1 MKKFLTP
8 LLLIFSLGIPLAY
21 AHPVIEY
28 SDPASS
34 ATVSAGITQIVIRYS
49 EAIEIDFSA
58 IKVLDNNGNQI
69 DNKDTR
75 YFGEKESSLVITT
88 PPLTDGI
95 YTVTSKVLSKVD
107 GHLVDEVFLFGV
119 GNVSVPLP
127 IQKDVTESIYFPEA
141 GARFP
146 GLVGQVIVLGVTI
159 SSLIMWKA
167 IQRKNL
173 IKENIVDLQK
183 FYHGKFSSI
192 TGIGLFLVFASNI
205 LMLVVQTIR
214 LQASA
219 SDVLQT
225 SFGSVW
231 ILRMAITIILLAI
244 WFLMENKTSVSS
256 KKQAL
261 MLGLSL
267 VLIGTTTIIGHGTAS
282 EQISA
287 IIIDYVHN
295 LIASIWI
302 GGIIFF
308 AFILLPT
315 FSRLDGNK
323 KELITLS
330 MIPRFSSM
338 IIIALGIII
347 ITGPTLLWLLE
358 DDVVLLSQSYYGFLI
373 IAKIAIASVMVA
385 LGGYNQFKIQR
396 TAEKALKSND
406 ILVHKKLKRSLK
418 TEAVL
423 GIILLG
429 VVALLTNSSLPTSQ
443 AQEETSQII
452 YGLDTSVFSEN
463 IKFDLNIDPFRSGA
477 NTISVSAFDSQG
489 EPLDDVS
496 EIRVKISNPQ
506 KNIAPIEIPLTK
518 AKSQNSKYEGE
529 MTFGFSGKWNVE
541 LEAQRTHHAN
551 EGTDFVIFV
560 KPHIAELKTEISEYG
575 LPDSAAPLYPAY
587 DGDDTVWISD
597 ASKPRLWKF
606 SISEKQFTPYQ
617 FDGKTSVFLK
627 VDDGKVWFT
636 DTPDSKIG
644 YFDPATEE
652 FHIIPLPIKSI
663 PISLETDLD
672 GNLWIALVDQH
683 MLLKY
688 NPESS
693 QFEEHKI
700 PTIPSG
706 PVALTRDSSG
716 NIWFAESQSGKI
728 GLVEPQSGKIQ
739 EFMPDMP
746 LKEPFALFIDQEG
759 NIWISEHVGLS
770 ITKFNPALQT
780 FETISVTDPNS
791 LPFGL
796 AQDKFENI
804 WIAQHTADK
813 LGIYDPQKNEFAEVD
828 IPTKSATT
836 QFLTADKNGNIWFV
850 EQRGNKLGSVM
861 ISENPPLNMIQEQS
875 VFEIRYSE
883 LVSPLISAGIIA
895 TSLFF
900 VKSIR
905 DKRRLDSLIG

>member
-1 MKKFLTP
+1 MKKFLIP

-21 AHPVIEY
+21 AHPTVKY

-34 ATVSAGITQIVIRYS
+34 TTVSAGITQVVIRYS

-69 DNKDTR
+69 DNRDTK
-75 YFGEKESSLVITT
+75 YFEGDYSLVVTT

-119 GNVSVPLP
+119 GNASVPP
-127 IQKDVTESIYFPEA
+127 PRQKDVTESIYFPEA
-141 GARFP
+141 GTRFP
-146 GLVGQVIVLGVTI
+146 GFVGQVIVLGAAI
-159 SSLIMWKA
+159 SSLVMWNA
-167 IQRKNL
+167 IQGKNL
-173 IKENIVDLQK
+173 IKENITELQK
-183 FYHGKFSSI
+183 FYHSKFSSI
-192 TGIGLFLVFASNI
+192 TGIGLFLVFASNV

-214 LQASA
+214 LEASA
-219 SDVLQT
+219 SSVLQT

-282 EQISA
+282 EQTSA

-302 GGIIFF
+302 GGIVFF

-323 KELITLS
+323 KELVTLS
-330 MIPRFSSM
+330 MIPKFSAM
-338 IIIALGIII
+338 IIISLGILI

-358 DDVVLLSQSYYGFLI
+358 DDVALLSQSYYGFLI

-385 LGGYNQFKIQR
+385 LGGYNQFRVQR

-406 ILVHKKLKRSLK
+406 ILVHKKIKRSLG

-429 VVALLTNSSLPTSQ
+429 VVALLTNSSLPASQ
-443 AQEETSQII
+443 AEEETQQIS
-452 YGLDTSVFSEN
+452 YGFDTSVFSEN

-489 EPLDDVS
+489 NPLDDVS
-496 EIRVKISNPQ
+496 EIKAKISNPQ
-506 KNIAPIEIPLTK
+506 KNIAPIEITLTK
-518 AKSQNSKYEGE
+518 AGSQNSEYGGE
-529 MTFGFSGKWNVE
+529 LIFGFSGKWNVE
-541 LEAQRTHHAN
+541 LEVQRTQHAN
-551 EGTDFVIFV
+551 EGTSFVVFV
-560 KPHIAELKTEISEYG
+560 KPHISELKTEISEYG

-587 DGDDTVWISD
+587 DGDDTIWISD

-606 SISEKQFTPYQ
+606 SISDKQFTPYQ
-617 FDGKTSVFLK
+617 FEGKTSVFLK

-688 NPESS
+688 NPENS

-700 PTIPSG
+700 PTNPSG

-716 NIWFAESQSGKI
+716 NIWFVESQSGKI
-728 GLVEPQSGKIQ
+728 GLVEPQSGKMQ

-746 LKEPFALFIDQEG
+746 LKEPFALFIDQDG

-770 ITKFNPALQT
+770 ITKFNPVLQT
-780 FETISVTDPNS
+780 FETVSVTDPNS

-804 WIAQHTADK
+804 WIAQHTADR
-813 LGIYDPQKNEFAEVD
+813 LGVYDPQKDEFTEVD
-828 IPTKSATT
+828 IPTKSTFT
-836 QFLTADKNGNIWFV
+836 QFLTADKNGNLWFV
-850 EQRGNKLGSVM
+850 EQRGNKLGNVM

-875 VFEIRYSE
+875 VFELRYSE